1 MYARNFTWNRKKTTQ
16 SAEKTKLLDGVQT
29 CIELADEQEWTG
41 KWGTSFEGG
50 PEKVGSFQKKKNEMI

>member
-1 MYARNFTWNRKKTTQ
+1 MQEISPGIERRLRNLEKKL
-16 SAEKTKLLDGVQT
+16 KLPDGVQT

-50 PEKVGSFQKKKNEMI
+50 PEKLPSFQN